1 MEKEKN
7 MLEIRKHKNRNC
19 EHFINQRSVLRKEY
33 QVKVNDLVNV
43 LILQLLQYSRIY
55 SPY

>member
-7 MLEIRKHKNRNC
+7 MLEIRKHKSGNC

-33 QVKVNDLVNV
+33 QVKVNNLVNV